1 MQQITAKIAE
11 VLQVLIQERA
21 HEHIDPSF
29 FGSAVVGKRVKLA
42 LTLRKRC
49 LKRRRHGHVESFQA
63 VPQDVTMKVRQ
74 AEVYFPRHPGKLEE
88 LMQNEGLLWARLEVQ
103 AGLRFSACFSR
114 AAFLLNGCDFLLLM
128 AGSRWFSS
136 VGTIEFAEEVL

>member
-1 MQQITAKIAE
+1 MKEIEQTSFVKAISAVGPASASETHPLLVQQITAKIAE

-49 LKRRRHGHVESFQA
+49 LKRRWHGHVESFQA

-103 AGLRFSACFSR
+103 AALRFSA
-114 AAFLLNGCDFLLLM
+114 
-128 AGSRWFSS
+128 WFFPSS
-136 VGTIEFAEEVL
+136 IF